1 VGEQAHDGDE
11 QVVEERLV
19 GARQLAC
26 VLERD
31 DHPLRVVLAAATP
44 QLPGQGRE
52 VELVP
57 VDAPHVACIGNG
69 AAGLSAAGRTARV
82 TRLNDKALRLLRAP
96 SFGFLAVDDGGPH
109 VSPLWVDTDGTH
121 VLVNTAV
128 GRVKERAMPEGAR
141 VALSVSP
148 PGNPYEHVDIRGRVA
163 RRLEG
168 EEADEHIRAL
178 GRKYH
183 GEDYAFTIR
192 EGERRVKIWIEPTTV
207 A

>member
-1 VGEQAHDGDE
+1 MARLTDE
-11 QVVEERLV
+11 
-19 GARQLAC
+19 A
-26 VLERD
+26 
-31 DHPLRVVLAAATP
+31 LRVL
-44 QLPGQGRE
+44 RE
-52 VELVP
+52 
-57 VDAPHVACIGNG
+57 
-69 AAGLSAAGRTARV
+69 
-82 TRLNDKALRLLRAP
+82 P
-96 SFGFLAVDDGGPH
+96 SFAFLAVDDDGGPH

-163 RRLEG
+163 QRIEG

-183 GEDYAFTIR
+183 GDDYAFTIR
-192 EGERRVKIWIEPTTV
+192 EGERRVKIWIEPTVV